1 MHPIRFDRDPE
12 CRVHRFVGIAC
23 LLFVSITFLAA
34 PAMADMVY
42 GRVYGA
48 EGKFQPKDS
57 FVVKDSTGKVA
68 KVVKTDELKAY
79 SVFLQPGSYT
89 VEYKDKDNAVWQA
102 PLESYP
108 QAARQDIHLTK
119 R

>member
-1 MHPIRFDRDPE
+1 MKISSYADRSAE
-12 CRVHRFVGIAC
+12 AGRTS
-23 LLFVSITFLAA
+23 LLIVCMALVMMAAAAVSAR
-34 PAMADMVY
+34 ADMVY

-57 FVVKDSTGKVA
+57 FTVKDASG
-68 KVVKTDELKAY
+68 KVVKQVKTDDLKAY
-79 SVFLQPGSYT
+79 SVFLAPGSYI
-89 VEYKDKDNAVWQA
+89 VEYVDNTKGVWKA
-102 PLESYP
+102 PLDSYP